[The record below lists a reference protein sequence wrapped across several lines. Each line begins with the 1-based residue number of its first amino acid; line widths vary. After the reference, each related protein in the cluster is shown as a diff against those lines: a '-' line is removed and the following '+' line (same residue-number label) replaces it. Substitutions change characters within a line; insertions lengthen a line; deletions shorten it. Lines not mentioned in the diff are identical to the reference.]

1 MRYKCWR
8 SVEPRLHLL
17 CLEDGFDALPDKIR
31 QLGPWMGTHEGNVDQ
46 LKLHYRL
53 LMTEQQFVDRLRAT
67 VKRSALAL
75 DPRSNTSA
83 ANSTS

>member
-1 MRYKCWR
+1 MRNKCWR

-53 LMTEQQFVDRLRAT
+53 LMTEQQFVVIYQAADIFSPEP
-67 VKRSALAL
+67 KRTQWGDHVQPL
-75 DPRSNTSA
+75 
-83 ANSTS
+83 